1 MKRPLLSY
9 YGDDLT
15 GSTDVMEA
23 LSSGGVPTV
32 LFLGIPDETLL
43 ARFRDCRAVGFAG
56 TSRSE
61 TPQWMDENLPAAF
74 AWLKAQG
81 ASISHYKVCSTFD
94 SSAMVGNIGR
104 AIEIGRHVF
113 GQRAVPLV
121 VGAPQLKRY
130 TAFGN
135 LFAGYRGE
143 TYRIDRHPV
152 MSRHPV
158 TPMGEAD
165 LLAHLRGQTPLP
177 SSLIDLAALRAP
189 DLGERVDRVVEK
201 DGILLFDVADVETQ
215 RLAGEQIWRLAG
227 GNGPF
232 CCGSSGIEYAL
243 LPVWT
248 QQRLASGSATFEPLP
263 PVDRIAIVSGS
274 VSPTTEAQI
283 RFAEQH
289 GFEGIALD
297 PLNHSGEG
305 TESVIGEAVRAGL
318 AVLDSG
324 RSVILYTALGPSA
337 DRGREID
344 ADPGAR
350 HRLGRGLGKIL
361 KQLVVHAGLKRAIV
375 AGGDTSSH
383 ALGELGVDALTVRLP
398 LPQSPGSPL
407 CVAHSRFAE
416 IDGLEIAMKGGQIGL
431 DDYFCALRDGTGK

>member
-1 MKRPLLSY
+1 MKHLLLSY

-32 LFLGIPDETLL
+32 LFLGIPDDKLL
-43 ARFRDCRAVGFAG
+43 ARFEGCKAVGLAG

-61 TPQWMDENLPAAF
+61 TPQWMGENLPAAF
-74 AWLKAQG
+74 EWLKTLG
-81 ASISHYKVCSTFD
+81 ADVCHYKVCSTFD
-94 SSAMVGNIGR
+94 SSPAIGNIGR
-104 AIEIGRHVF
+104 AIEIGCKVF
-113 GQRAVPLV
+113 DQSAVPLV
-121 VGAPQLKRY
+121 VGAPQIKRY

-135 LFAGYRGE
+135 LFAAYRGQ

-158 TPMGEAD
+158 TPMDEAD
-165 LLAHLRGQTPLP
+165 LLVHLSRQTALR
-177 SSLIDLAALRAP
+177 STLIDLVSLRATGL
-189 DLGERVDRVVEK
+189 DQRADSAAETA
-201 DGILLFDVADVETQ
+201 GIVLFDVGDLETQ
-215 RLAGEQIWRLAG
+215 KLAGEQLWRLAR
-227 GNGPF
+227 NHGPF
-232 CCGSSGIEYAL
+232 SCGSSGIEYAL

-248 QQRLASGSATFEPLP
+248 EQNLCRGTATFAPLL
-263 PVDRIAIVSGS
+263 PVERIAVVSGS

-283 RFAEQH
+283 RYAQDH

-297 PLNHSGEG
+297 PMRLSSEDAGDE
-305 TESVIGEAVRAGL
+305 IDEAVRAGL
-318 AVLDSG
+318 EVLGRG

-337 DRGREID
+337 DRGVEID
-344 ADPGAR
+344 VDPDAR

-361 KQLVVHAGLKRAIV
+361 RRLVAQAELKRAIV

-383 ALGELGVDALTVRLP
+383 ALGQLGVDALTVRLP
-398 LPQSPGSPL
+398 LPQSPGSPV

-416 IDGLEIAMKGGQIGL
+416 IDGLEIALKGGQIGL
-431 DDYFCALRDGTGK
+431 DNYFCAIRDGNPG